1 MNPIQKVKHK
11 LSSGD
16 KFLEE
21 IVDDYISRHAVQYA
35 ISIMRKKG
43 EILTYL
49 ARDKNNKRR
58 YKYRLKGTS

>member
-21 IVDDYISRHAVQYA
+21 IVDDYIASHAVQYA

-43 EILTYL
+43 EVISYL
-49 ARDKNNKRR
+49 AKYKGNKRR
-58 YKYRLKGTS
+58 YKYCLK

>member
-1 MNPIQKVKHK
+1 MNPIQKIKHK

-35 ISIMRKKG
+35 ISIMRRKG
-43 EILTYL
+43 EVISYL
-49 ARDKNNKRR
+49 AKYKGNKRR
-58 YKYRLKGTS
+58 YKYRLK

>member
-1 MNPIQKVKHK
+1 MNPIQKIRQK

-35 ISIMRKKG
+35 LSIMRRKG
-43 EILTYL
+43 EIVTYN
-49 ARDKNNKRR
+49 AKYKGKKYRQ
-58 YKYRLKGTS
+58 KYRLK